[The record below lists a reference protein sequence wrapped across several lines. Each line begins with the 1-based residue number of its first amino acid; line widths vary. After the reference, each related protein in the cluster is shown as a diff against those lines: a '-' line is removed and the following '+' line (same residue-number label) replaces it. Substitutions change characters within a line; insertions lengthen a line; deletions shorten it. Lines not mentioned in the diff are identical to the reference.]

1 MRGWGARGLEGMF
14 DRKKVGTRQRYDIQS
29 TGSGPAP
36 VSKSLQKKK
45 KEEKKEQGHRDGVE
59 SLSTHIHTS
68 RGGVRKVSVCGEL
81 A

>member
-1 MRGWGARGLEGMF
+1 MF

-36 VSKSLQKKK
+36 VSKSLQKEKK
-45 KEEKKEQGHRDGVE
+45 KDEKKEQGHRDRVE
-59 SLSTHIHTS
+59 SLPRTSTPP
-68 RGGVRKVSVCGEL
+68 GE

>member
-1 MRGWGARGLEGMF
+1 MEGMF

-36 VSKSLQKKK
+36 VSKSLQKEKK
-45 KEEKKEQGHRDGVE
+45 KEGREKRAGAQGQGIE
-59 SLSTHIHTS
+59 SLPRTSTPP
-68 RGGVRKVSVCGEL
+68 GE